1 MFPTRSCLPARWISL
16 SIALS
21 PGVFLL
27 AQVITSR
34 PGRNDPDGFSANP
47 TTAGEH
53 SPISVKRFRYSVS
66 MLFHMSERKLKRHR
80 WYFFEIFLRSLEE
93 AQWSFVGKMIAED
106 EQEDKLVLQDQ
117 DEYLY
122 FLRLINDTYIDGD
135 FVRIRSEWAGSGE
148 TVDEGWLK
156 EIGEEDFQPPKV
168 LTKLDEVGDSN
179 GLRRDNSRFNLAN
192 LRKAVRIRS
201 I

>member
-1 MFPTRSCLPARWISL
+1 
-16 SIALS
+16 
-21 PGVFLL
+21 
-27 AQVITSR
+27 
-34 PGRNDPDGFSANP
+34 
-47 TTAGEH
+47 
-53 SPISVKRFRYSVS
+53 
-66 MLFHMSERKLKRHR
+66 MLFRMSERKLKRHR

-122 FLRLINDTYIDGD
+122 FLRLINHTCIDGD

-148 TVDEGWLK
+148 TVDEGWSK

-168 LTKLDEVGDSN
+168 SM
-179 GLRRDNSRFNLAN
+179 
-192 LRKAVRIRS
+192 IRTEQ
-201 I
+201 

>member
-1 MFPTRSCLPARWISL
+1 
-16 SIALS
+16 
-21 PGVFLL
+21 
-27 AQVITSR
+27 
-34 PGRNDPDGFSANP
+34 
-47 TTAGEH
+47 
-53 SPISVKRFRYSVS
+53 
-66 MLFHMSERKLKRHR
+66 MSERKLKRHR

-168 LTKLDEVGDSN
+168 LTKLNE
-179 GLRRDNSRFNLAN
+179 
-192 LRKAVRIRS
+192 KAV
-201 I
+201 